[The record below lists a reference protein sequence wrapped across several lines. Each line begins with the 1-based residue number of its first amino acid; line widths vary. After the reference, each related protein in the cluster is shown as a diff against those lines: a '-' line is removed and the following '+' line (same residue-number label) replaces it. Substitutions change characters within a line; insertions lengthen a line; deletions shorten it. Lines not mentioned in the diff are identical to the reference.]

1 MDYNIN
7 QNVDSYINNMG
18 FNSSAQFQGDLNN
31 KETILWSGQPKRGI
45 VFTAKDIFLIPFS
58 LIWCGFAI
66 FWIIMALNIG
76 APFYFTMFGIPFVIL
91 GLILVF
97 GRFII
102 DAKQRAHTFYGL
114 TNERIIIKSGV
125 YKKSVKSINI
135 STISDIE
142 YTEKSDG
149 SGTLYLGPKTPILT
163 QRNKITWDSGITN
176 TSANSLALIPE
187 VKSVYNKIINIQ
199 KSYKTEF

>member
-1 MDYNIN
+1 MDYNID
-7 QNVDSYINNMG
+7 QNMDSYINNMG
-18 FNSSAQFQGDLNN
+18 FDSSSQFQGDLNN
-31 KETILWSGQPKRGI
+31 NETLVWLGQPKKGI

-66 FWIIMALNIG
+66 FWVYLALTMG
-76 APFYFTMFGIPFVIL
+76 APFYFAMFGIPFVIV
-91 GLILVF
+91 GLIFVF

-114 TNERIIIKSGV
+114 TNERIIIKSGI

-135 STISDIE
+135 INISDIE

-149 SGTLYLGPKTPILT
+149 SGTIYFGPKIPMMM
-163 QRNKITWDSGITN
+163 QRNKKTWDAGITN
-176 TSANSLALIPE
+176 TSSNSLSLIPE
-187 VKSVYNKIINIQ
+187 VKNVYNKIIDMQ
-199 KSYKTEF
+199 KANKTAF